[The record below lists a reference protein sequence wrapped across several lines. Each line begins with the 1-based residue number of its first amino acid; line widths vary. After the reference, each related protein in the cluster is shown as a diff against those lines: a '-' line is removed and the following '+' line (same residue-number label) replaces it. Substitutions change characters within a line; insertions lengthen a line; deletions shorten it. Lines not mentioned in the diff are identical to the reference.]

1 MMELM
6 DGVIKTYESQ
16 SGRGTMAGQAAELM
30 TPAVIERMRVV
41 RAAVK
46 KLFS

>member
-6 DGVIKTYESQ
+6 SGVIKTYEAQ
-16 SGRGTMAGQAAELM
+16 SGRGSMAGQAAELM
-30 TPAVIERMRVV
+30 TPAVIERMREVK
-41 RAAVK
+41 AEIK